1 MLSRPPCRRTV
12 LFFTTFCVWTML
24 AAPPVDAGLRDVIAN
39 VRDTMSCK
47 TKAVFKPLRD
57 FEWGMKNFERL
68 NAEEYN
74 RRTDQSMKEVM
85 KECMEASENILSRGF
100 GVEKIAGKA
109 RNLIAS
115 AKGAADRVGKWFG
128 KDSPTPNDPRMAL
141 AVDDGE
147 RNFYEKETGVLGRNP
162 LPATPDTVNP
172 TKAQGVSVWDAPYE
186 SRSDKKSRWDQDVWD
201 RPTARNTDPWGQKKT
216 AWDQPYVDTDNQPE
230 SPAADKEEDP
240 DYAQA
245 LDALLGGT
253 TQEETLED
261 YTVALADLEQR
272 AAEERLRKEREAKL
286 AQQRAE
292 RKQREEQARQA
303 ELAKQLRA
311 QRKAQLAQQ
320 RAANSAAWQNLG
332 KAFIKGLEKGMEL
345 YSMTQ
350 GGSAPSGIP
359 SFTPSTPSFAPS
371 TPSYSS
377 GSSGSSACQPTP
389 TCRRVMSTIETRMAS
404 LEARKT
410 NRMSVAGR
418 TENTAKQYKVILDQM
433 PACIA
438 TETRPQCRTAYQ
450 RDLEQVRQAYE
461 EAKANARQWRGGY

>member
-1 MLSRPPCRRTV
+1 MLSRPPYRRTV
-12 LFFTTFCVWTML
+12 LVFTTLCIGAML
-24 AAPPVDAGLRDVIAN
+24 AAPPVDSGLRDTFAN
-39 VRDTMSCK
+39 VRDTMSCG

-57 FEWGMKNFERL
+57 FEWGMKNFERST
-68 NAEEYN
+68 AEEYN

-109 RNLIAS
+109 RSLIAS
-115 AKGAADRVGKWFG
+115 AKGAADRVTKWFG
-128 KDSPTPNDPRMAL
+128 KGSPTPNDPRMAL
-141 AVDDGE
+141 AVNDGE

-162 LPATPDTVNP
+162 LPATPDPVNP
-172 TKAQGVSVWDAPYE
+172 TKAQGVSVWDAPYK

-201 RPTARNTDPWGQKKT
+201 RPHGTHPWEQKKT
-216 AWDQPYVDTDNQPE
+216 AWEQAYVDTDTQPDP
-230 SPAADKEEDP
+230 PAADKEEDP

-253 TQEETLED
+253 TQEETPED

-292 RKQREEQARQA
+292 RKQQEEQARQA
-303 ELAKQLRA
+303 ELAKQLQA
-311 QRKAQLAQQ
+311 QREAQLAQQ

-332 KAFIKGLEKGMEL
+332 KALIKGAEL

-359 SFTPSTPSFAPS
+359 SFAPSTPSFAPS
-371 TPSYSS
+371 TPSYSF
-377 GSSGSSACQPTP
+377 GSSGSSDCQNPTP
-389 TCRRVMSTIETRMAS
+389 TCRRVMSTIETRGAS
-404 LEARKT
+404 IIQAHNT
-410 NRMSVAGR
+410 DRMSVADNI
-418 TENTAKQYKVILDQM
+418 EYTAKLYKVILDQM

-438 TETRPQCRTAYQ
+438 SETRPQCRTAYQ
-450 RDLEQVRQAYE
+450 RDLEQFRQAYE
-461 EAKANARQWRGGY
+461 ETKANARQWRGGY